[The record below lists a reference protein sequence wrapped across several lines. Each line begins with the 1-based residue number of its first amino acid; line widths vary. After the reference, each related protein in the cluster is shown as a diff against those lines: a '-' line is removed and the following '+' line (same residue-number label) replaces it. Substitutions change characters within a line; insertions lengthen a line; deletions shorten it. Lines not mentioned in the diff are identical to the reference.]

1 MTDSEMQN
9 QISEERRKGEHE
21 KKCAVARTIL
31 TIVGIVTGLVILG
44 KFGTGDTAEQWGGM
58 ILLALVISALV
69 WIYGQITKE

>member
-1 MTDSEMQN
+1 MTDREMQN

-31 TIVGIVTGLVILG
+31 TVVGIVAGIAIFG
-44 KFGTGDTAEQWGGM
+44 KFGTGDTAEQWGGI
-58 ILLALVISALV
+58 ILLVLVISALA